1 MMGVMYLWGISL
13 NAVSLVNLT
22 MAMGISVEFCSH
34 VVRAFAVSTKTS
46 RVERAKEALVHMG
59 SSVMRR
65 VATTVTKL
73 NLGLSLAMTDW
84 SPVYEA
90 ALVEEKVKTF
100 YSLTMTLV
108 NQHLPVKVSA
118 TKACDKKWM
127 TEGVKRAIRKRAE
140 EFKRHGKSAR
150 WKTFRNKV
158 QTSIRHAKNWHYR
171 NFIQT
176 LKQENPRKW
185 WGSVNRELGRA
196 QERSNST
203 TIEDVPDHEVAEVL
217 NQYFASAWCPGTY
230 LHLFPLQCPTPCV
243 DLCSIGEVKT
253 LLKDLNPHKA
263 SGPDDL
269 PTWTLKHYADDL
281 APVITHL
288 FNASYEEGVVPSI
301 WKAANVVPVPK
312 SKGAANAS
320 EMRPVSLLPVAAKL
334 MERCIL
340 KRLLPSITPAI
351 RNQYAYLK
359 GSSTVLAAIRMVH
372 TWLSAL
378 DSRRHAA
385 VLALF
390 ADMSK
395 AFDRV
400 NHSILLQRVND
411 VVTNPRMV
419 AWIQNYLQGRTQ
431 RVVAN
436 GKVSEWRVLTSGV
449 PQGGV
454 LSPYLFLLFMST
466 RDVVYSDTLDVGYA
480 DDVGLSRSISLGKDR
495 VDNRMSEEALQLDS
509 WAECNDMLLNG
520 KKSQSLLIC
529 FSRNIP
535 LLPSLSLGG
544 EPVPFSRVAKGL
556 GFIFDCKLSWH
567 DHVQSLVSKASSR
580 LHYLRLL
587 TKQGM
592 CVADL
597 VQIYL
602 SLIRSVLEYGHVL
615 LVFSGITLTKFG
627 GIVVLAFAKSQLFQ
641 VFYFR
646 MYLSIVLLGFSHG
659 LIFLPVLLSYIG
671 PSVNKAKLFSQQN
684 DVPSQPVNN
693 ERTPLLHESRRQ
705 AGTSAPLGTSNGIYV

>member
-1 MMGVMYLWGISL
+1 
-13 NAVSLVNLT
+13 
-22 MAMGISVEFCSH
+22 
-34 VVRAFAVSTKTS
+34 
-46 RVERAKEALVHMG
+46 
-59 SSVMRR
+59 
-65 VATTVTKL
+65 
-73 NLGLSLAMTDW
+73 MTDW

-118 TKACDKKWM
+118 TRACDKKWM

-150 WKTFRNKV
+150 WKSLRNNV

-176 LKQENPRKW
+176 LKQEDPRKW
-185 WGSVNRELGRA
+185 WGAVNRELGRA

-217 NQYFASAWCPGTY
+217 NQYFSSAWCPGTS

-253 LLKDLNPHKA
+253 LLKGLNPHKA
-263 SGPDDL
+263 SDPDDL

-378 DSRRHAA
+378 DSRRRAA

-466 RDVVYSDTLDVGYA
+466 RDVVHSDTLDVGYA
-480 DDVGLSRSISLGKDR
+480 DDVGLSRSISLEKDR
-495 VDNRMSEEALQLDS
+495 VDNSMREEALQLDS

-520 KKSQSLLIC
+520 KKIAAD
-529 FSRNIP
+529 
-535 LLPSLSLGG
+535 G
-544 EPVPFSRVAKGL
+544 
-556 GFIFDCKLSWH
+556 
-567 DHVQSLVSKASSR
+567 VSKQQGQSHLFECDFPISADRYVINWMKDGSSVMGYLSGDEQPAFTSGLAGR
-580 LHYLRLL
+580 TDVLFVNNRDLEIMNLRLSDEGEYYCSVNEIGAGAQSGDGSRYQLVVFVPPTISL
-587 TKQGM
+587 TGGPYEVEIGETMMSTCRANSHPPSNFTWTLPNGDVSQG
-592 CVADL
+592 A
-597 VQIYL
+597 
-602 SLIRSVLEYGHVL
+602 VLE
-615 LVFSGITLTKFG
+615 ITNMTQADIG
-627 GIVVLAFAKSQLFQ
+627 T
-641 VFYFR
+641 
-646 MYLSIVLLGFSHG
+646 YLCTADNG
-659 LIFLPVLLSYIG
+659 YATDY
-671 PSVNKAKLFSQQN
+671 KAVDISKK
-684 DVPSQPVNN
+684 
-693 ERTPLLHESRRQ
+693 
-705 AGTSAPLGTSNGIYV
+705 GTY

>member
-1 MMGVMYLWGISL
+1 
-13 NAVSLVNLT
+13 
-22 MAMGISVEFCSH
+22 
-34 VVRAFAVSTKTS
+34 
-46 RVERAKEALVHMG
+46 
-59 SSVMRR
+59 
-65 VATTVTKL
+65 
-73 NLGLSLAMTDW
+73 MTDW

-127 TEGVKRAIRKRAE
+127 TEGVKRTIRKRAE

-158 QTSIRHAKNWHYR
+158 QTSIRHAKYWHYR

-217 NQYFASAWCPGTY
+217 NQYFASAWCPGTS

-269 PTWTLKHYADDL
+269 PTWTLNHYADDL

-312 SKGAANAS
+312 SKGAANA
-320 EMRPVSLLPVAAKL
+320 M
-334 MERCIL
+334 
-340 KRLLPSITPAI
+340 
-351 RNQYAYLK
+351 
-359 GSSTVLAAIRMVH
+359 
-372 TWLSAL
+372 
-378 DSRRHAA
+378 
-385 VLALF
+385 
-390 ADMSK
+390 
-395 AFDRV
+395 
-400 NHSILLQRVND
+400 ND

-495 VDNRMSEEALQLDS
+495 VDNRMREEALQLDS

-520 KKSQSLLIC
+520 KKS
-529 FSRNIP
+529 
-535 LLPSLSLGG
+535 LPQARATGRRGVGG
-544 EPVPFSRVAKGL
+544 HP
-556 GFIFDCKLSWH
+556 
-567 DHVQSLVSKASSR
+567 
-580 LHYLRLL
+580 
-587 TKQGM
+587 
-592 CVADL
+592 
-597 VQIYL
+597 
-602 SLIRSVLEYGHVL
+602 
-615 LVFSGITLTKFG
+615 G
-627 GIVVLAFAKSQLFQ
+627 GDTGGG
-641 VFYFR
+641 R
-646 MYLSIVLLGFSHG
+646 GG
-659 LIFLPVLLSYIG
+659 
-671 PSVNKAKLFSQQN
+671 
-684 DVPSQPVNN
+684 
-693 ERTPLLHESRRQ
+693 
-705 AGTSAPLGTSNGIYV
+705 